1 MKHLYAA
8 SLACLLTTLPAIRT
22 VAEEPLPEIRMASLE
37 WPPYTGSRLA
47 DSGSNAKHVI
57 EAFRRAGYTL
67 KIDFLP
73 WSRAVAKA
81 RDPASGY
88 AGYFPEYYS
97 SLVERDFIFSDITG
111 SGPLG
116 LARQKSAHIE
126 WKTLWDLR
134 PYRLGVVQDYVNTAE
149 LDGMISRRE
158 LMADTAVSDTINL
171 RKLGAGRLDLVVI
184 DKNVFAFLMQTEPTL
199 APYRDSL
206 VFDGHRLEE
215 KGLYI
220 AWRREGADM
229 TLIKALNRVLGK
241 MEAEAAADASSP

>member
-8 SLACLLTTLPAIRT
+8 LLACLLTTLPAT
-22 VAEEPLPEIRMASLE
+22 GAVAEEPLPEIRMASLE

-47 DSGSNAKHVI
+47 DAGSNAKHVT
-57 EAFRRAGYTL
+57 EAFRRAGYAL

-116 LARQKSAHIE
+116 FARQKSTSIA

-158 LMADTAVSDTINL
+158 LLADTAISDTINL

-184 DKNVFAFLMQTEPTL
+184 DKNVFAFLMQTEPAL

-229 TLIKALNRVLGK
+229 TLIKTLNRVLGK
-241 MEAEAAADASSP
+241 MESEAAADASSP

>member
-1 MKHLYAA
+1 MKHLYAT
-8 SLACLLTTLPAIRT
+8 SLACLLTALPAMQA
-22 VAEEPLPEIRMASLE
+22 VADEPLPEIRMASLE

-47 DSGSNAKHVI
+47 DYGSNARQVT

-116 LARQKSAHIE
+116 FARQKNAPLE

-158 LMADTAVSDTINL
+158 LMADTAISDTINL

-184 DKNVFAFLMQTEPTL
+184 DQNVFTFLMQTEPAL
-199 APYRDSL
+199 ASFRDSL
-206 VFDGHRLEE
+206 VFDQHRLEE
-215 KGLYI
+215 KGLYV
-220 AWRREGADM
+220 AWRREGADI
-229 TLIKALNRVLGK
+229 TLIKTINRVLGK
-241 MEAEAAADASSP
+241 MEAEAAAEASPP